1 MNFEYKGIKGTSY
14 TTGVI
19 EALDIEEATFK
30 LKQEKIIV
38 TQIFKAK
45 DNKKTQKTQSSILD
59 IFKGTKIPTKDIL
72 IFTKQL
78 STMIKAGLPILS
90 VLNMLEEQTIKKNLK
105 DLVTSIK
112 KDIESGSPLS
122 VAFSKFPKIFDS
134 IYINLVKAGEASGN
148 LDLFFEKIVT
158 SLEKREKIRRAIKS
172 ALFYPVTLLI
182 IALSVTVFMLIK
194 VVPIFVEMYD
204 GMGVTLPGATKT
216 IMSISAFI
224 RSPTGGGLVLIIG
237 ILSIFL
243 IRYLKEKS
251 YFFRFKIHALYFK
264 LPLFGDL
271 ILKSILARIAIVL
284 GNLTTAGVSLIE
296 STEIAKSITTNEV
309 IILAFENIKKGVF
322 SGETLS
328 SLFYKEK
335 IFPQTFSQ
343 LVTVGEQTG
352 NLEGMFGSIGTYYE
366 EEFDSSVSN
375 LSSLIEPIMISLM
388 GILIGGLMIA
398 LYQPIFS
405 IGEVVS

>member
-14 TTGVI
+14 TSGI
-19 EALDIEEATFK
+19 IDALDIEEATFK

-38 TQIFKAK
+38 TQIIKSK
-45 DNKKTQKTQSSILD
+45 DNKKIQKNQSGLLD
-59 IFKGTKIPTKDIL
+59 IFKGSKIPTKEIL

-105 DLVTSIK
+105 DLVISIK
-112 KDIESGSPLS
+112 KDVESGSPLS
-122 VAFSKFPKIFDS
+122 DAFSKFPKIFDS

-148 LDLFFEKIVT
+148 MDLFFEKIVT
-158 SLEKREKIRRAIKS
+158 SLEKREKIKRAIKS

-204 GMGVTLPGATKT
+204 GMGVTLPSATKT

-224 RSPTGGGLVLIIG
+224 RSPTGGGFVLIIG

-243 IRYLKEKS
+243 IRYLKEKF
-251 YFFRFKIHALYFK
+251 YPFRFKIHTLYFK

-284 GNLTTAGVSLIE
+284 GNLTSAGVSLIE

-328 SLFYKEK
+328 SLFAKEK

-375 LSSLIEPIMISLM
+375 LSSLIEPITISLM